1 MTMDLTK
8 IWIYHITD
16 VGNLPNILAA
26 GGLHSEAT
34 LQMAG
39 AHPTVIGHSNIKQR
53 RLQEITVPCCSNRF
67 VGEFVPFYFCPRSP
81 MLFTINRG
89 NTGRV
94 PGCQKQIVH
103 LVSTMQIAT
112 GLGREWAFSNGNA
125 GAFLTD
131 FFADVASLTELDWA
145 IINSPDWG
153 GERRHRKQAEFLL
166 ADFFPWAAVRAI
178 GCYNSGTKQEVET
191 LLQGQVNPPKVVVR
205 SDWYY

>member
-16 VGNLPNILAA
+16 VSNLPNILAA

-53 RLQEITVPCCSNRF
+53 RLQEITVPCCGNRF

-89 NTGRV
+89 NTGRE

-112 GLGREWAFSNGNA
+112 RLGREWAFSNGNA

-131 FFADVASLTELDWA
+131 FFADVASLGELDWA
-145 IINSPDWG
+145 IINSTDWG
-153 GERRHRKQAEFLL
+153 GERRHRKQAEFLV

-178 GCYNSGTKQEVET
+178 GCYNSSTKQEVET
-191 LLQGQVNPPKVVVR
+191 LLQGQGNPPKVVVR